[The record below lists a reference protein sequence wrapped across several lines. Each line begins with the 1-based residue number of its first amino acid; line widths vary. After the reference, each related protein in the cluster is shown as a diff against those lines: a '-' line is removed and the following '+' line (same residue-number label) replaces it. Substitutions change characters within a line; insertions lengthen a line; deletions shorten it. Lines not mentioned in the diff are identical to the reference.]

1 MREEASW
8 WLDDAHRSL
17 KIADQNYKDEFYE
30 VTVFYCQ
37 QGLEKLLTGSIM
49 AFKKQR
55 PKKTHKLIELYRA
68 VEASV
73 PLDEALK
80 DFLCTIAP
88 YYFTARYP
96 DVAMGLPL
104 DAITKR
110 FADES
115 LDKTK
120 RIFEC
125 FDKKLSKAYFEN
137 TSGRCPSRLIE

>member
-68 VEASV
+68 VEVSV
-73 PLDEALK
+73 PLDEHLK
-80 DFLCTIAP
+80 DFLRTIAP

-110 FADES
+110 FAEES

-125 FDKKLSKAYFEN
+125 FDKKLSKA
-137 TSGRCPSRLIE
+137 